1 MKGKR
6 YMKADYKNWVPKG
19 MAAGFLA
26 GAGVLAAGAA
36 LAGVLVHPE
45 KKDGTERKWIK
56 RAVVGTLAAGAAG
69 MGAFGA

>member
-45 KKDGTERKWIK
+45 KKDGREREHRLK
-56 RAVVGTLAAGAAG
+56 G
-69 MGAFGA
+69 